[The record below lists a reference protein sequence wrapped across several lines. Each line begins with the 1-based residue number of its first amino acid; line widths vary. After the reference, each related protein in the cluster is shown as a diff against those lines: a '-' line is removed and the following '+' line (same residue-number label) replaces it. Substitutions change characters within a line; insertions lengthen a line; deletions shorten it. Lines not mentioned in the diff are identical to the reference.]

1 MALPVTTRC
10 SAGTG
15 LPILPSILLLL
26 LLLLGGWGLPSCTGR
41 DDVDK
46 HRLFRGC
53 KALLPAAARSAPF
66 YCYDPFNNR
75 TDCVQAD
82 VNPIEMFVGRS
93 LYSQQLGKLAALG
106 FGCDRTAVVLSE
118 QFFGS
123 PANTSNA
130 IFGAFGLQRTA

>member
-1 MALPVTTRC
+1 MFYYYYYYYYYIMR
-10 SAGTG
+10 
-15 LPILPSILLLL
+15 
-26 LLLLGGWGLPSCTGR
+26 WGLPSCTGR